1 MWNKVSVGFDAE
13 EETANFGTRACAVN
27 DVAVYET
34 NTLAAILSGD
44 EVSMIIYDMMVP
56 NYIYHIYKHVLYATK
71 LHKKS
76 LNGFDGQVKDL
87 TIV

>member
-44 EVSMIIYDMMVP
+44 GVSMIYDMMVP
-56 NYIYHIYKHVLYATK
+56 NYT
-71 LHKKS
+71 
-76 LNGFDGQVKDL
+76 
-87 TIV
+87 

>member
-44 EVSMIIYDMMVP
+44 EVSMIYDMMVL
-56 NYIYHIYKHVLYATK
+56 NYM
-71 LHKKS
+71 
-76 LNGFDGQVKDL
+76 
-87 TIV
+87 